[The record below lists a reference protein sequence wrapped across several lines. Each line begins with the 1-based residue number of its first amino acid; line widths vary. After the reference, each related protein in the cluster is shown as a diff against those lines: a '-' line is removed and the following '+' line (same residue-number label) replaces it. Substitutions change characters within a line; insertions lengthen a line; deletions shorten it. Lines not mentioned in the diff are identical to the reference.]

1 MYVYLLVEEITG
13 VGQEPREDWARVKE
27 CTFGFQRGDPA
38 TEGADQSD
46 ESNIRTVSRPI
57 TITRASDRAT
67 PSLVAWMDKGDARAV
82 TVEYS
87 LTPSTLY
94 LLKFELAGARLR
106 TYQAALDGDAGGVT
120 ETLSI
125 DYEAIQLTYWQQGLT
140 NTDLDVADFELASG
154 A

>member
-1 MYVYLLVEEITG
+1 MYVYLFVEEITG
-13 VGQEPREDWARVKE
+13 VGQEPREDWARVKD
-27 CTFGFQRGDPA
+27 CTFGFHREDPA
-38 TEGADQSD
+38 TEGAEQSD
-46 ESNIRTVSRPI
+46 ETLIKTVSKPI
-57 TITRASDRAT
+57 TITRATDRAT
-67 PSLVAWMDKGDARAV
+67 PSLAAWMDKGDARAV

-106 TYQAALDGDAGGVT
+106 TYQASLDGDSGGVT

-125 DYEAIQLTYWQQGLT
+125 DYEAIQLTYWQQGMT
-140 NTDLDVADFELASG
+140 NTDQDVADFELANG